1 MIYSEFIT
9 TTSNYLKSV
18 RILKD
23 YVTFDMT
30 FPSSWLL
37 PKKGPAEIEILQNTD
52 KDGSI
57 ITSFVCQN
65 KTKLI
70 DVIETTIQTVINTNI
85 EREEKERLFKN
96 KVHELKQ
103 IFEKENLENLKGL
116 KFDLEEFA
124 NLLTQSD
131 DEVNTEV
138 GEGDSTT
145 K

>member
-37 PKKGPAEIEILQNTD
+37 PKKGPAEIEILQNSD

-70 DVIETTIQTVINTNI
+70 DVIENTIQNVIKTNI

-145 K
+145 I

>member
-1 MIYSEFIT
+1 MIYSQFIT
-9 TTSNYLKSV
+9 ATSKYLKSV

-23 YVTFDMT
+23 YVTFDMV
-30 FPSSWLL
+30 FPQTWML
-37 PKKGPAEIEILQNTD
+37 PKKGPENVEILQNQD

-57 ITSFVCQN
+57 VTSFVCVN
-65 KTKLI
+65 NATLI
-70 DVIETTIQTVINTNI
+70 NVVEDTIERVIKTNI

-96 KVHELKQ
+96 KVSELKQ

-124 NLLTQSD
+124 NLITNTDEQNDTSD
-131 DEVNTEV
+131 RERVETA
-138 GEGDSTT
+138 

>member
-1 MIYSEFIT
+1 MIYSDFIT
-9 TTSNYLKSV
+9 STSNYLKSV
-18 RILKD
+18 RILKN

-37 PKKGPAEIEILQNTD
+37 PKNGPETVEILQNAD
-52 KDGSI
+52 NDGSL
-57 ITSFVCQN
+57 ITSFVCEN
-65 KTKLI
+65 SSRLI
-70 DVIETTIQTVINTNI
+70 DVIENTIQTVIKTNV

-116 KFDLEEFA
+116 KFDLEEFE
-124 NLLTQSD
+124 NLLTQRD
-131 DEVNTEV
+131 DKVDTEV

>member
-1 MIYSEFIT
+1 
-9 TTSNYLKSV
+9 
-18 RILKD
+18 
-23 YVTFDMT
+23 MT

-37 PKKGPAEIEILQNTD
+37 PKKGPENVEILQNSD
-52 KDGSI
+52 KDGSV
-57 ITSFVCQN
+57 ITSFVCEN
-65 KTKLI
+65 STSLI
-70 DVIETTIQTVINTNI
+70 DLIENTIKTVIKTNI

-116 KFDLEEFA
+116 KFDLEEFE
-124 NLLTQSD
+124 NLLTQSN
-131 DEVNTEV
+131 DEVDTKV

>member
-9 TTSNYLKSV
+9 STSNYLKSV
-18 RILKD
+18 RILKN
-23 YVTFDMT
+23 YVTFDMS

-37 PKKGPAEIEILQNTD
+37 PKKGPENVEILQNSD
-52 KDGSI
+52 KDGSV
-57 ITSFVCQN
+57 ITSFVCEN
-65 KTKLI
+65 STSLI
-70 DVIETTIQTVINTNI
+70 DLIENTIKTVIKTNI

-116 KFDLEEFA
+116 KFDLEEFE
-124 NLLTQSD
+124 NLLTQSN
-131 DEVNTEV
+131 DEVDTKV

>member
-9 TTSNYLKSV
+9 STSNYLKSV
-18 RILKD
+18 RILKN

-37 PKKGPAEIEILQNTD
+37 PKKGPENVEILQNSD
-52 KDGSI
+52 KDGSV
-57 ITSFVCQN
+57 ITSFVCEN
-65 KTKLI
+65 STSLI
-70 DVIETTIQTVINTNI
+70 DLIENTIKTVIKTNI

-116 KFDLEEFA
+116 KFDLEEFE
-124 NLLTQSD
+124 NLLTQSN
-131 DEVNTEV
+131 DEVDTKV

>member
-9 TTSNYLKSV
+9 STSNYLKSV
-18 RILKD
+18 RILKN
-23 YVTFDMT
+23 YVTFDMS
-30 FPSSWLL
+30 FPSTWLL
-37 PKKGPAEIEILQNTD
+37 PKRGPENVEILQNSD
-52 KDGSI
+52 KDGSV
-57 ITSFVCQN
+57 ITSLVCEN
-65 KTKLI
+65 ASKFI
-70 DVIETTIQTVINTNI
+70 DAIENTIQTVIKTNI

-116 KFDLEEFA
+116 KFDLEEFE
-124 NLLTQSD
+124 NLLTQRN
-131 DEVNTEV
+131 DEVDTTV

>member
-37 PKKGPAEIEILQNTD
+37 PKKGPVEIEILQNSD

>member
-37 PKKGPAEIEILQNTD
+37 PKKGPAEIEILQNSD

>member
-9 TTSNYLKSV
+9 LTSNYLKSV
-18 RILKD
+18 RILKN
-23 YVTFDMT
+23 YVTFDMS

-37 PKKGPAEIEILQNTD
+37 PKKGPENVEILQNSD
-52 KDGSI
+52 KDGSV
-57 ITSFVCQN
+57 ITSFVCEN
-65 KTKLI
+65 TSKFI
-70 DVIETTIQTVINTNI
+70 DAIENTIQMVIKTNI

-96 KVHELKQ
+96 KVQELKQ

-116 KFDLEEFA
+116 KFDLEEFE
-124 NLLTQSD
+124 NLLTQRN
-131 DEVNTEV
+131 DEVDTTV

>member
-9 TTSNYLKSV
+9 STSNYLKSV
-18 RILKD
+18 RILKN
-23 YVTFDMT
+23 YVTFDMS

-37 PKKGPAEIEILQNTD
+37 PKKGPENVEILQNSD
-52 KDGSI
+52 KDGSL
-57 ITSFVCQN
+57 ITSFVCEN
-65 KTKLI
+65 SSKFI
-70 DVIETTIQTVINTNI
+70 DVIENTIQTVIKTNI

-96 KVHELKQ
+96 KVQELKQ

-116 KFDLEEFA
+116 KFDLEEFE
-124 NLLTQSD
+124 NLLTQRN
-131 DEVNTEV
+131 DEVDTTV

>member
-30 FPSSWLL
+30 FPTSWLL
-37 PKKGPAEIEILQNTD
+37 PKKGPTEIEIIQNSD

-57 ITSFVCQN
+57 ITSFVCEN

-70 DVIETTIQTVINTNI
+70 DVIENTIQTVIKTNI

-96 KVHELKQ
+96 KVQELKQ

-124 NLLTQSD
+124 NLLTQTD

>member
-37 PKKGPAEIEILQNTD
+37 PKKGPAEIEILQNSD

-70 DVIETTIQTVINTNI
+70 DVIENTIQNVIKTNI

-138 GEGDSTT
+138 GEGDSAT

>member
-37 PKKGPAEIEILQNTD
+37 PKKGPAEIEILQNSD

-70 DVIETTIQTVINTNI
+70 DVIENTIQNVIKTNI

-96 KVHELKQ
+96 KVQELKQ

-131 DEVNTEV
+131 DEVNAEV

>member
-37 PKKGPAEIEILQNTD
+37 PKKGPVEIEILQNSD

-70 DVIETTIQTVINTNI
+70 DVIENTIQNVIKTNI